1 LEDIVNGLQ
10 DYLLNVRQKADAQ
23 RVEFDKLLRDKERLV
38 RKLAAMEKEKSILAN
53 DAEDYDQLQQQVSV
67 V

>member
-1 LEDIVNGLQ
+1 
-10 DYLLNVRQKADAQ
+10 VRQKADAQ